1 MIWWNGS
8 QVHLII
14 WKTTR
19 ALPGKQHQC
28 TILCLEYSIKIITQS
43 LMIIYQDYK
52 NKALTYFSMVMS
64 ISTPMPVFIKMKSF
78 KIFNTLMEVA
88 ANQKQNGSFLQ
99 EMVNPF
105 QLSKVKKFISSLW
118 DILEDT
124 PTTSASQI
132 LNHPRETSTGLKTN
146 INHLASSLWLQ
157 RSSKFSIKV
166 LTWMKTVWTA
176 ELKLKTFSKLFC
188 KEIKA
193 IRQEFKKEISNN
205 HWKTMMQYQKE
216 YLINSMKPC
225 KNKYK
230 I

>member
-28 TILCLEYSIKIITQS
+28 IILCLESFIKIITQS
-43 LMIIYQDYK
+43 LMIIYQGCK

-64 ISTPMPVFIKMKSF
+64 ISTPMPVFTKMKSF
-78 KIFNTLMEVA
+78 KIFNTLMELA
-88 ANQKQNGSFLQ
+88 ANQMLNGSFLQ

-124 PTTSASQI
+124 PTTSVSQI
-132 LNHPRETSTGLKTN
+132 WDHHREISTGLKTN
-146 INHLASSLWLQ
+146 INHLASWLSLQ
-157 RSSKFSIKV
+157 RNSKFSTKV

-176 ELKLKTFSKLFC
+176 E
-188 KEIKA
+188 
-193 IRQEFKKEISNN
+193 
-205 HWKTMMQYQKE
+205 
-216 YLINSMKPC
+216 
-225 KNKYK
+225 
-230 I
+230 